1 MCFHGNYQGCRG
13 PKNVIKYCTKGDNYI
28 SSFDVA
34 AKLQAQQG
42 KRKFLGQQ
50 ILEGKKL
57 VKVVEENPELVL
69 SFDNLQ
75 KSVNAWMVATY
86 VPEEREVV
94 CEWLYGPTGTGK
106 THKAW
111 NDAKAV
117 GDVYWKNVNKW
128 WDGYNG

>member
-1 MCFHGNYQGCRG
+1 M
-13 PKNVIKYCTKGDNYI
+13 IKYCTKGDNYI
-28 SSFDVA
+28 ASFDVS

-57 VKVVEENPELVL
+57 VKLVEENPELVM

-86 VPEEREVV
+86 VPEERNVV
-94 CEWLYGPTGTGK
+94 CEWYYGPTGTGK

-111 NDAKAV
+111 NDAK
-117 GDVYWKNVNKW
+117 
-128 WDGYNG
+128 